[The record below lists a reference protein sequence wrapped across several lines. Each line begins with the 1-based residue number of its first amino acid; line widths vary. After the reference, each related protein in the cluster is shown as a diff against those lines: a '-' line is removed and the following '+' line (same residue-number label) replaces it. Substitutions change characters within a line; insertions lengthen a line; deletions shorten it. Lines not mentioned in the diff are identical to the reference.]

1 MRPETVPDWRAPMLA
16 TLTTNGSP
24 THDGSSNSNSTD
36 SDVWRSA
43 TAIGYS
49 CCRAIIS
56 PSTTPTPSSSMRSP
70 RSARRA
76 LSSMARSSLSREGT
90 RASSGFKADSG
101 ITNPEEAWASRI
113 PVSYCLFDL
122 LHLDG
127 CSSSAAAAQQA
138 EAVVQ
143 AANDL
148 INRQRPD
155 LCSRRFDG
163 QRHGIEAT
171 ADLGHGGTMVVGDV
185 KPGRAR
191 RAVGKQLDGLVS
203 RRHGRVND
211 RVVAAGLW

>member
-1 MRPETVPDWRAPMLA
+1 MSRNHQPLNDTYPELVNALA
-16 TLTTNGSP
+16 AQRTSRFVI
-24 THDGSSNSNSTD
+24 DGEVVAFQGGHTSFQ
-36 SDVWRSA
+36 RLQ
-43 TAIGYS
+43 G
-49 CCRAIIS
+49 R
-56 PSTTPTPSSSMRSP
+56 
-70 RSARRA
+70 
-76 LSSMARSSLSREGT
+76 L
-90 RASSGFKADSG
+90 G

-211 RVVAAGLW
+211 RVVAAGLR